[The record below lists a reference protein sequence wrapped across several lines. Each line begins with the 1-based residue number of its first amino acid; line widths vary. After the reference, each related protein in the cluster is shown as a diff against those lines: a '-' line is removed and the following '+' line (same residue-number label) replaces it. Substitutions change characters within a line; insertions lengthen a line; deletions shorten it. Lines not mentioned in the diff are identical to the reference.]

1 MWRRFSKLLELEVPP
16 VLPLTSPTTVLLDGF
31 YLAYPSIK
39 RNRHRPRA
47 KTVSCIL
54 LWALDSRTSKPIYWK
69 FYSQVENPRIWLDFI
84 HDLTRS
90 GIVPDYVVHDGHSG
104 ITIAVNNY
112 WYKTKHQ
119 RCFVHLMSNMHKD
132 LGISPKTAIAR
143 ELKQV
148 VAGIFSI
155 ADELTWRTW
164 EQQWQQYCRKH
175 ISTMEALRTHQL
187 CLDEKGNRIPRAVL
201 EAFTVI
207 GNAYTRN
214 ELIAFL
220 DNPVTIPRTT
230 NSIESLNGNL
240 RELLQRHR
248 GLNLE
253 KRINLVS
260 WYLALK
266 QKQTPKQL
274 REYLYTLF
282 DT

>member
-1 MWRRFSKLLELEVPP
+1 
-16 VLPLTSPTTVLLDGF
+16 LDGF
-31 YLAYPSIK
+31 YLAYPSLK

-54 LWALDSRTSKPIYWK
+54 LWALDSSTSKPIYWK
-69 FYSQVENPRIWLDFI
+69 FYSQVENPGIWQDFI
-84 HDLTRS
+84 HDLTQA
-90 GIVPDYVVHDGHSG
+90 GIDPDYAVHDGHSG

-112 WYKTKHQ
+112 WPMTKHQ

-132 LGISPKTAIAR
+132 LGISPKTTIAR

-155 ADELTWRTW
+155 ADELTWQTW
-164 EQQWQQYCRKH
+164 EKQWRQYCQKH
-175 ISTMEALRTHQL
+175 SDILEALRTHQL
-187 CLDEKGNRIPRAVL
+187 CLDENGNRIPKAVL

-207 GNAYTRN
+207 NNAYIRD
-214 ELIAFL
+214 ELTAFL
-220 DNPVTIPRTT
+220 DSPNTIPRTT

-248 GLNLE
+248 GLSLE
-253 KRINLVS
+253 KRMNLVS

>member
-1 MWRRFSKLLELEVPP
+1 VPP
-16 VLPLTSPTTVLLDGF
+16 VLPLTNPVVVLLDGF

-69 FYSQVENPRIWLDFI
+69 FYFQVENPRIWQDFI
-84 HDLTRS
+84 GGLTEG
-90 GIVPDYVVHDGHSG
+90 GIVPDYAVHDGHSG

-112 WYKTKHQ
+112 WNKTKHQ
-119 RCFVHLMSNMHKD
+119 RCFVHLMGNMHKD
-132 LGISPKTAIAR
+132 LGINPKTTVAR

-148 VAGIFSI
+148 VAGMFSI
-155 ADELTWRTW
+155 ADEITWQTW
-164 EQQWQQYCRKH
+164 NKQWQLYCQKH
-175 ISTMEALRTHQL
+175 SRTLEALRTNQL
-187 CLDEKGNRIPRAVL
+187 CFDDNGNRIPKAVL

-207 GNAYTRN
+207 NNAYKRD

-220 DNPVTIPRTT
+220 DNPKIIPRTT

-266 QKQTPKQL
+266 QKQTSEQL
-274 REYLYTLF
+274 RDVLHTLS